1 MKISQGKFILFDVA
15 EFASWLDSISVNRAI
30 RLIQNHHTYRPSYE
44 AFNDNHFAL
53 LKGMEEYHVKE
64 RGFSE
69 IAQNLTTFPDGTIA
83 VCRSLNKDPAGTKG
97 ANAGGICIENLGDF
111 DNGKD
116 KMTPAHSATI
126 IKLNAL
132 LCKRFGLQPSSKT
145 IIYHHWYDLD
155 TGKRT
160 NGTGTTKSCPG
171 TGFFGGNKVGK
182 AEANFIPLIA
192 RELRGPGVIA
202 PAPRGVIILTGRVK
216 ADTLSVRA
224 LASASAKKITELN
237 KGVVVNAYE
246 VSNNWWRIH
255 PQESQW
261 VSGRFVDRITD

>member
-1 MKISQGKFILFDVA
+1 MKVSQGKFILFDLM
-15 EFASWLDSISVNRAI
+15 EFGNWLNSAPVNRAI
-30 RLIQNHHTYRPSYE
+30 RLIQNHHTYEPSY
-44 AFNDNHFAL
+44 AGFNNNHFAL
-53 LKGMEEYHVKE
+53 LKGMEDYHVKE

-83 VCRSLNKDPAGTKG
+83 VCRSLSKAPAGTKG
-97 ANAGGICIENLGDF
+97 ANTGGICIENLGNF
-111 DNGKD
+111 DSGKD
-116 KMTPAHSATI
+116 KMTPAHRATI

-132 LCKRFGLQPSSKT
+132 LCKRFGLQPNSET
-145 IIYHHWYDLD
+145 IIYHHWYDLE

-171 TGFFGGNKVGK
+171 TGFFGGNKVDK

-192 RELRGPGVIA
+192 QELQGLDSRE
-202 PAPRGVIILTGRVK
+202 PASAGAVILTGRVRS
-216 ADTLSVRA
+216 DTLSVRT
-224 LASASAKKITELN
+224 LASSRAKKIGQLD
-237 KGVVVNAYE
+237 KGAVVDAYE

-255 PQESQW
+255 PRESQW